1 MSFKCPFCPR
11 RLATN
16 QGITSHISQT
26 QTCRDKLNTFYD
38 NLNAQL
44 DQAGPSS
51 TRRDEDAQQ
60 EGADVNIDVEMGHN
74 GSSSPP
80 DFSCDI
86 PDDSAPAP
94 SLQQERHR
102 RATVED
108 APDEDDA
115 PKLPEGEVWI
125 DDYDEDRQAGATGQP
140 CKTSFEFHRDQ
151 QREARLEPWSP
162 FESEDEWELARWL
175 MSAGVSQK
183 KMDTLLK
190 LKLVIRNLYC
200 FCKLFGCSPNETH
213 HRFRKQ
219 DLSKRDRHSITAGL
233 FFNELMP
240 YLEDPN
246 GSAQRSVSLEMNS
259 TRMEKDEPRIL
270 SFGIEILL
278 NASRSLSQTQPF
290 AINWLTHH

>member
-44 DQAGPSS
+44 DQAP
-51 TRRDEDAQQ
+51 
-60 EGADVNIDVEMGHN
+60 N
-74 GSSSPP
+74 
-80 DFSCDI
+80 FSCDI

-151 QREARLEPWSP
+151 QREAGLEPWST
-162 FESEDEWELARWL
+162 FESEDEWELARW
-175 MSAGVSQK
+175 
-183 KMDTLLK
+183 
-190 LKLVIRNLYC
+190 
-200 FCKLFGCSPNETH
+200 
-213 HRFRKQ
+213 RFRKQ
-219 DLSKRDRHSITAGL
+219 DL
-233 FFNELMP
+233 
-240 YLEDPN
+240 EDPN
-246 GSAQRSVSLEMNS
+246 GS
-259 TRMEKDEPRIL
+259 RIL
-270 SFGIEILL
+270 SFGIEI
-278 NASRSLSQTQPF
+278 
-290 AINWLTHH
+290 H